1 MPSLLRSFA
10 ASISIMLCAVI
21 GGNAQTPTWSADVAP
36 IVFKNCAS
44 CHREQGIAPFSLT
57 TYGTAAEVADFMA
70 DAVEHRRMPP
80 YPADITYRRYAHE
93 RTLTDA
99 EIATVKAW
107 AEAGAPSGDLST
119 APDPP
124 TFDDGPRLKQPDLTL
139 TMPTYTSK
147 AKDADVY
154 RCFTMRTNEPTDR
167 YVDMI
172 EVVPG
177 NASIVH
183 HVLVFVDTTDVS
195 ERLDAADPEP
205 GYPGFGGVGSESAE
219 LIAVWAPGGEPYSF
233 PRGFGF
239 RIPKGARVIMQVH
252 YPAGT
257 QGETD
262 ATSLRMR
269 YSTALIVRPVL
280 ISPVLNQGNMLNGP
294 LRIPA
299 NTTRLFRQRY
309 TVPIDVSVFAVAP
322 HMHLIGKS
330 TKVWAMTPAKDS
342 IPLISI
348 PHWDFHWQM
357 AYTFPTLLKIPQG
370 TQLLSEVTYDNTS
383 ANEHNP
389 SDPPRD
395 VRQGEATTDEMIL
408 TFFFYTIYL
417 PGDENIRLD
426 APESPTSVSDATFAD
441 GLTVR
446 PNPSTGQ
453 AILRLPA
460 SIETTTVTVVDML
473 GRSVFAT
480 TIDPSEADTDVSF
493 RCTDVGSYV
502 VRVQT
507 SNVVHTLPLRIVR

>member
-1 MPSLLRSFA
+1 MHHVTRT
-10 ASISIMLCAVI
+10 ISILFI
-21 GGNAQTPTWSADVAP
+21 GIISTGTILASTPTWSAEVAP
-36 IVFKNCAS
+36 ILFKNCTS

-57 TYGTAAEVADFMA
+57 TYGAAAEVADFIA
-70 DAVEHRRMPP
+70 DAVTHRVMPP
-80 YPADITYRRYAHE
+80 YPADISYRRYAHE

-99 EIATVKAW
+99 EIATIKAW
-107 AEAGAPSGDLST
+107 ADAGAPSGDLST

-124 TFDDGPRLKQPDLTL
+124 TYNDGPRLQMPDLTL
-139 TMPTYTSK
+139 TMPTYTST
-147 AKDADVY
+147 AKNADVY
-154 RCFTMRTNEPTDR
+154 RCFTIPTNEPADR
-167 YVDMI
+167 YVDMV

-183 HVLVFVDTTDVS
+183 HVLVYVDTTDVS
-195 ERLDAADPEP
+195 ERLDATDPEP

-219 LIAVWAPGGEPYSF
+219 LIGVWAPGGEPFSF
-233 PRGFGF
+233 PRGFGL
-239 RIPKGARVIMQVH
+239 RLPKGSRIILQVH
-252 YPAGT
+252 YPRGT

-262 ATSLRMR
+262 ATSLRLR
-269 YSTALIVRPVL
+269 FSKALIVRPVL

-299 NTTRLFRQRY
+299 NTIRTFQQRY
-309 TVPIDVSVFAVAP
+309 TVPIDASVFAVAP

-330 TKVWAMTPAKDS
+330 TKVWAMTPANDS

-370 TQLLSEVTYDNTS
+370 TQLRSEVTYDNTS

-389 SDPPRD
+389 SDPPKD

-408 TFFFYTIYL
+408 TFFFYTIYM

-426 APESPTSVSDATFAD
+426 TPGSPTSVAD
-441 GLTVR
+441 VEQAHGCRIR
-446 PNPSTGQ
+446 PNPTSGH
-453 AILRLPA
+453 AVLRVPA
-460 SIETTTVTVVDML
+460 ASETTTVTVVDML
-473 GRSVFAT
+473 GRSVMT
-480 TIDPSEADTDVSF
+480 TTVGASDVNSDVPF
-493 RCTDVGSYV
+493 RCDNVGAYV